1 MRRVLVQQWVSV
13 DGMVAGRNDETD
25 VFEAVSDFTASDR
38 HNTALLDSVD
48 EVLLGRRTY
57 EEFVQFWPTAESE
70 ALAPLINALH
80 KTVASS
86 TLGAA
91 PWGEHRPARIV
102 PDAVEHVRSRRG
114 AGATGTTI
122 VWGSITV
129 MRALLRAELVDE
141 LELFVAPVLL
151 GTGTPLLD
159 PAGPTVRLTLRD
171 SETWPGGSLRARYAV
186 PAAEPMPRRRPV
198 APAGPDGAASSDVP

>member
-1 MRRVLVQQWVSV
+1 MRRVLAQQWVSV
-13 DGMVAGRNDETD
+13 DGMVAGRNGETD
-25 VFEAVSDFTASDR
+25 VFDAVPDFSASDR

-57 EEFVQFWPTAESE
+57 EEFVRFWPTAEDE
-70 ALAPLINALH
+70 ALAPLINALP

-91 PWGEHRPARIV
+91 PWGEHPAARIV
-102 PDAVEHVRSRRG
+102 PDAVAHVRSRRR
-114 AGATGTTI
+114 AGTTGTTI

-159 PAGPTVRLTLRD
+159 PAGPTVRLTLLD
-171 SETWPGGSLRARYAV
+171 SETWPGGSLRVRYAV
-186 PAAEPMPRRRPV
+186 PAADPV
-198 APAGPDGAASSDVP
+198 PQPSTGGAG

>member
-13 DGMVAGRNDETD
+13 DGLVAGPNGETD
-25 VFEAVSDFTASDR
+25 LFDAVPDFAPSDR

-57 EEFVQFWPTAESE
+57 EDFVRFWPTADGE
-70 ALAPLINALH
+70 ALAPLVNALP
-80 KTVASS
+80 KTVAST

-91 PWGEHRPARIV
+91 PWGKHPPARIV
-102 PDAVEHVRSRRG
+102 PDAVEHVRSRRT

-129 MRALLRAELVDE
+129 MRALLRAELVDD

-171 SETWPGGSLRARYAV
+171 GETWPGGSLRARYAV
-186 PAAEPMPRRRPV
+186 PAADPV
-198 APAGPDGAASSDVP
+198 P